1 MSMSMGMSTETGWGD
16 ASALLAAAGVEEN
29 TGYYRGFTADDERAV
44 LSVAMTIQAAWAA
57 NDADA
62 FAAAFAENGSL
73 LMRDEQLT
81 SREQIR
87 TFMAAL
93 FAGSHKGARVKGWPV
108 EVQFLTDTAAMFV
121 TEGGVVMPGEDTVSD
136 ANLIRAMWVVRKA
149 GEKLE
154 LVSHQSSPIKS

>member
-1 MSMSMGMSTETGWGD
+1 MSTRTKTGWGD

-29 TGYYRGFTADDERAV
+29 TGYYRGFTGDDERAV

-62 FAAAFAENGSL
+62 FAAVFAENGSL
-73 LMRDEQLT
+73 LMRDEQLAG
-81 SREQIR
+81 RERIR
-87 TFMAAL
+87 AFMAAL
-93 FAGSHKGARVKGWPV
+93 FAGSHKGATVKGWPV
-108 EVQFLTDTAAMFV
+108 EVQFLSDTAAMFV

-149 GEKLE
+149 GGRLE

>member
-1 MSMSMGMSTETGWGD
+1 MTTKTGWGD
-16 ASALLAAAGVEEN
+16 ASALLAAAGVAED
-29 TGYYRGFTADDERAV
+29 TGYYRGFTGDDERAV

-62 FAAAFAENGSL
+62 FAAVFAENGSL

-81 SREQIR
+81 SRGQIR
-87 TFMAAL
+87 SFMAGL

-108 EVQFLTDTAAMFV
+108 EVQFLSDTAAMFV
-121 TEGGVVMPGEDTVSD
+121 TEGGVLMPGEDTVGD
-136 ANLIRAMWVVRKA
+136 ANLIRATWVVKKA
-149 GEKLE
+149 GDKLE